1 MRGNEAASLQSES
14 EFGAFVDRLA
24 ADPSR
29 CAHLTEL
36 LREDHAVYRERG
48 AAEIVRMRGW
58 VLLAIARAGV
68 SEASLIFLLEELDAG
83 VDPYLVAA
91 AARALRSYPGPTDA
105 LEPFVMRALNNIRYR
120 DVPVSFEAY
129 GDYARSTDGTSAVRE
144 LLATLVW
151 LGPLARAV
159 IPELL
164 VLRAQAARS
173 RKLHEDID
181 RTVQAIHGADEA
193 PGPGTHSCC
202 EMTPSAPTEE
212 TSWPIGQRRSMKPV
226 ETVMLEDQEGEL
238 IPFKDFFNE
247 QPTIVV
253 FFYTRCDN
261 PMKCSLTVTKLARV
275 QHLLDAQ
282 GFADR
287 INTAAITY
295 DPAFDRPARLRVY
308 GQDRGVRMDARHRML
323 RTPDDHAALCNHF
336 QLGVNF
342 VESLVNR
349 HRIEL
354 FILDAAGSIAVCFER
369 LHWNEHEVVRRAI
382 QLLREPRCSAD
393 PHSQS
398 ASTCSSSTIP
408 GRANSPV
415 SPVRRSR

>member
-105 LEPFVMRALNNIRYR
+105 LAPFVMRALNNIRYR

-151 LGPLARAV
+151 LGPLARGV

-181 RTVQAIHGADEA
+181 RTVQAIHCADEA

-212 TSWPIGQRRSMKPV
+212 TSWPIEQR
-226 ETVMLEDQEGEL
+226 
-238 IPFKDFFNE
+238 
-247 QPTIVV
+247 
-253 FFYTRCDN
+253 
-261 PMKCSLTVTKLARV
+261 
-275 QHLLDAQ
+275 
-282 GFADR
+282 
-287 INTAAITY
+287 
-295 DPAFDRPARLRVY
+295 
-308 GQDRGVRMDARHRML
+308 
-323 RTPDDHAALCNHF
+323 
-336 QLGVNF
+336 
-342 VESLVNR
+342 
-349 HRIEL
+349 
-354 FILDAAGSIAVCFER
+354 
-369 LHWNEHEVVRRAI
+369 
-382 QLLREPRCSAD
+382 AD
-393 PHSQS
+393 P
-398 ASTCSSSTIP
+398 
-408 GRANSPV
+408 
-415 SPVRRSR
+415 